1 MTQQYGYWEVRF
13 EIAVLRHSSLNRK
26 DACIMSVLPKLRAD
40 TASPVPVSAKKAA
53 TVRDFR
59 LLSRRSWELR
69 YSVLL
74 HSEQV

>member
-1 MTQQYGYWEVRF
+1 
-13 EIAVLRHSSLNRK
+13 
-26 DACIMSVLPKLRAD
+26 MSVLPKLRAD